1 MAGIVRFY
9 YDEKNE
15 DVYEASTLTSFKIDE
30 IEDKHFTISI
40 STTDKTYK
48 FAISSDDRW
57 QNDLGLIIEFFNLNF
72 EKVLNGSNVCK
83 IYTDEARYYVN
94 FYFYE
99 DFNSDWVDN
108 GQFTGVYVK

>member
-15 DVYEASTLTSFKIDE
+15 DVYEASTLTSFKIMKIDN
-30 IEDKHFTISI
+30 KHLTISI

-48 FAISSDDRW
+48 FDISSDDRW
-57 QNDLGLIIEFFNLNF
+57 QNDLSLIIKFFNRNF
-72 EKVLNGSNVCK
+72 EKVLNGSNGCK
-83 IYTDEARYYVN
+83 INTFEARCYVY

-99 DFNSDWVDN
+99 DFEGDWAED
-108 GQFTGVYVK
+108 GQFTGVYVE